1 MQLIKQGRLVS
12 DRWLRLEDDASLPAG
27 GDVIVSLARWCEAT
41 AELSQHAGRIGIVV
55 DADVDIDTLAA
66 SLPALDLVV
75 LEFATFVDGRHY
87 SNAVRLRTFYAFT
100 GEIRASGDVQRDQLA
115 YLLRCGFDAFE
126 VADDVDVAAFL
137 RGADDF
143 SGVYQYAL
151 DRRTP
156 AYRLRGGVM

>member
-1 MQLIKQGRLVS
+1 MQLIKYGRIAA
-12 DRWLRLEDDASLPAG
+12 DPWLRVDDDASLAAG
-27 GDVIVSLARWCEAT
+27 SDVIVSLARWRDA
-41 AELSQHAGRIGIVV
+41 AAALSHHAGRIGVVV
-55 DADVDIDTLAA
+55 DSEVDIDTLAPTL
-66 SLPALDLVV
+66 SKLDLIV

-87 SNAVRLRTFYAFT
+87 SNAVRLRSFYAFS
-100 GEIRASGDVQRDQLA
+100 GEIRAAGDVQRDQLN
-115 YLLRCGFDAFE
+115 YLQRCGFDAFE
-126 VADDVDVAAFL
+126 IADGVKVASFL

>member
-1 MQLIKQGRLVS
+1 MQLIKHGRAIP
-12 DRWLRLEDDASLPAG
+12 DPWLRIDDDVSLPAG
-27 GDVIVSLARWCEAT
+27 GDVIVSLARWCEAST
-41 AELSQHAGRIGIVV
+41 ALSHHAGRIGIVV
-55 DADVDIDTLAA
+55 DSEVDIDTLAP
-66 SLPALDLVV
+66 SLPAVDLIV

-87 SNAVRLRTFYAFT
+87 SNAVRLRTFYAFS
-100 GEIRASGDVQRDQLA
+100 GEIRAAGDVQRDQLA
-115 YLLRCGFDAFE
+115 YLQRCGFDAFE